1 MAVKANRVICL
12 LGPEGPRFG
21 SPHRQFRC
29 CDSGKDLEAR
39 GRRHHAGQNR
49 CAHPKTEQE
58 GGKEHRAVRLDIDD
72 RQVSIRAIDGPAPTV
87 GWIHNPYLGFAFVM
101 TQEDVQA

>member
-1 MAVKANRVICL
+1 MDSPKLGGCLPL
-12 LGPEGPRFG
+12 LGLLSAHLLGVAAQCVTISDQTP
-21 SPHRQFRC
+21 
-29 CDSGKDLEAR
+29 
-39 GRRHHAGQNR
+39 AGQNR